1 MIWRRAFLR
10 MLRRDPS
17 VSWAV
22 YWQRVLLLR
31 HWQHAFER
39 EEKTLPMGNGP
50 FTAILLS
57 YARPENIDLLVRI
70 LLRVPSI
77 GRVVL
82 CNNNP
87 AISLRRW
94 VSVTDDRLH
103 IMENHQRGSAGMRY
117 RIAFE
122 EKAPSFLCIDDDMFL
137 TPAQIETLCQACVA
151 DPSVPH
157 STWGQL
163 LRVDGSV
170 LRSVQNE
177 DGEVDIINRV
187 YAFHGSHLREFRRL
201 LRILWPTDEPRL
213 WTEWSHWDDVLLSFT
228 GNARPVTH
236 NCGKEMNCPT
246 ASQEGIAVWRQHDF
260 ERLRGELFLRL
271 NAIKPLP
278 SRKGVARRDRVPA

>member
-1 MIWRRAFLR
+1 MAWLCALYRIS
-10 MLRRDPS
+10 RRDPS
-17 VSWAV
+17 VSWTS
-22 YWQRVLLLR
+22 YWQRIRLLHR
-31 HWQHAFER
+31 WQRAFER

-70 LLRVPSI
+70 LLRVPSV

-94 VSVTDDRLH
+94 ISVTDDRLCT
-103 IMENHQRGSAGMRY
+103 MENNQRGSAGMRY
-117 RIAFE
+117 RIAFGE
-122 EKAPSFLCIDDDMFL
+122 QAPSFLCIDDDIFL
-137 TPAQIETLCQACVA
+137 TPAQIEALCQACVA

-163 LRVDGSV
+163 LRGDGSV

-187 YAFHGSHLREFRRL
+187 YAFHAKHLREFRRL
-201 LRILWPTDEPRL
+201 LRILWPVDEPRL

-236 NCGKEMNCPT
+236 NFGKEMNCPT
-246 ASQEGIAVWRQHDF
+246 ASQEGIAVWRQRDF

-278 SRKGVARRDRVPA
+278 SLKGAEHREHVPA